1 MPLKT
6 PEQAVAEKIIEFS
19 DETINY
25 LEKNFYKLSPAG
37 KYNACM
43 LAGAI
48 ILNAY
53 DLGVTQ
59 EQAKNQRTSFAL
71 PRLAII
77 ASIINELH
85 NFLIDRFNQYK
96 TEFCK
101 GNLQNFYPDNE
112 VCSETL
118 RWANADLFA
127 ESIVDI
133 RSFSSAEMLVLAE
146 ALRDYNKSER
156 SMSFILLSLYY
167 GSIAYFEKSGTI
179 QEQTIFYMALSEWFK
194 SKRLDLHS
202 ALRHLNSKY
211 YTSLLPF
218 KYHIQEKI
226 RKRNSNYNNNSS
238 SNQSC
243 YIATLAYQDINH
255 PKVEIFRQFRDNTLV
270 NYSFGRFFIEKYYK
284 YSPKIV
290 EFLRPFTLINYFI
303 RKILD
308 IIILFIKN
316 K

>member
-6 PEQAVAEKIIEFS
+6 PEQAVAEEIIKFS

-25 LEKNFYKLSPAG
+25 LEQNFYELSPAG
-37 KYNACM
+37 KYNACI

-59 EQAKNQRTSFAL
+59 EQAKNQRTRTFFAL

-85 NFLIDRFNQYK
+85 SFLIDRFTQYK
-96 TEFCK
+96 MEFCRK
-101 GNLQNFYPDNE
+101 DLQNIYPDNE

-118 RWANADLFA
+118 KWANAELFA
-127 ESIVDI
+127 ESIVNI
-133 RSFSSAEMLVLAE
+133 RTFSSADMLVLAE
-146 ALRDYNKSER
+146 ALRDYKSER

-167 GSIAYFEKSGTI
+167 GSIAYFEKNGTI
-179 QEQTIFYMALSEWFK
+179 QEQTISYIALSRWFK
-194 SKRLDLHS
+194 SKKCNFYS
-202 ALRHLNSKY
+202 ALNYLNSKY
-211 YTSLLPF
+211 NIILLPY
-218 KYHIQEKI
+218 KSHIQEKI
-226 RKRNSNYNNNSS
+226 RKGISNNSS

-270 NYSFGRFFIEKYYK
+270 NYSFGRFFIEKYYR
-284 YSPKIV
+284 YSPKVV
-290 EFLRPFTLINYFI
+290 EFLRPFTLINCFI